1 MATDTQ
7 PAYPFIPFDNTAIN
21 QSIPA
26 RFEQQVARYPDRLA
40 VASAD
45 RTCVRGV
52 WTLSLGDLDARRL
65 KTLTEL

>member
-1 MATDTQ
+1 MPTDAHPTHT
-7 PAYPFIPFDNTAIN
+7 FIAFENNAIE
-21 QSIPA
+21 QSITA